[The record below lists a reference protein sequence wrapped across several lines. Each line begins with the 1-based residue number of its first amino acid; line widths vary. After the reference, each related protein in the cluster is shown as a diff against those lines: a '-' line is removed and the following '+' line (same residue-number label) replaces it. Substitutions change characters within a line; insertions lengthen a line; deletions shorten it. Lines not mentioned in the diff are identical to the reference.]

1 MLFIQLSDMLRDKF
15 KLDCYVSDSNA
26 RVNMLLFA
34 GELQAS
40 WENDAAYFFPVGVA
54 LEAADWPRIVL
65 AAYRDEAEKAALLDS
80 HLSPGRNL
88 VLIPEALQTPALN
101 FAQSVLVRSLRESDN
116 YAVFLRMII
125 NGRDLSYV
133 LGEATRQCGGQL
145 VAIDFSGKIFACSP
159 PGADL
164 HPEWRSYIKRGYC
177 PAEFM
182 QHCYDI
188 LLKRTE
194 ISSRAYSYRCNENG
208 LYYLS
213 SPIVINNY
221 AHGYIFLLSKDES
234 TSPKAYETV
243 QLMSRVAADY
253 IRRSEP
259 AQSSSAQLYRRL
271 IKDILSGESR
281 DAIAQRITAGKFD
294 FPAQMRLL
302 LVNPSWCDGDC
313 DILKRL
319 GTQLSAVFY
328 SAPPVKYKNGLI
340 LLSDAGSI
348 ERGAASKTMDF
359 LAGLAA
365 GNSLRVGISNC
376 FENIQDLPQYY
387 GQACEAVSLS
397 ERLKLDSP
405 LIFYSDVAFFSL
417 VGHLSDG
424 AHMRDFCHS
433 ALVILRNYDMDNGTE
448 LFETARIY
456 VETNCNQKETAEL
469 LHTHRNT
476 VSYRKQQI
484 QQLTGVDFQ
493 DAEELFQLNYSFRI
507 YSYLE
512 D

>member
-15 KLDCYVSDSNA
+15 KFECFVNDSNA

-34 GELQAS
+34 GDTQAG
-40 WENDAAYFFPVGVA
+40 WEPDAAYFFPSGTA
-54 LEAADWPRIVL
+54 LAAESWPRVVL
-65 AAYRDEAEKAALLDS
+65 AAYKDESEKAALLDS

-88 VLIPEALQTPALN
+88 VLIPEELQTPALN
-101 FAQSVLVRSLRESDN
+101 FAQSVLVRALRESDN

-125 NGRDLSYV
+125 NGQDLSYV
-133 LGEATRQCGGQL
+133 LGEAARQCGGQL

-164 HPEWRSYIKRGYC
+164 HPEWRLYIEKGYC

-221 AHGYIFLLSKDES
+221 AQGYIFLLSEDES

-259 AQSSSAQLYRRL
+259 AQRSSTQLYQRL

-281 DAIAQRITAGKFD
+281 DAISQRITAGKLD

-302 LVNPSWCDGDC
+302 LVNPSWCDGES

-328 SAPPVKYKNGLI
+328 SSPPVKYKNGLI
-340 LLSDAGSI
+340 LLADAGSI
-348 ERGAASKTMDF
+348 ERGKTSKTMDF

-365 GNSLRVGISNC
+365 GNNLRIGISNS
-376 FENIQDLPQYY
+376 FENIQDLTQYY
-387 GQACEAVSLS
+387 SQACEAAALS

-417 VGHLSDG
+417 VAHLSEG

-433 ALVILRNYDMDNGTE
+433 ALAALRKYDEANGTE
-448 LFETARIY
+448 LFETARTY

-484 QQLTGVDFQ
+484 QQLTGIDFQ
-493 DAEELFQLNYSFRI
+493 DPEELFQLNYSFRI